1 MDIRQITGFGG
12 VERTPERSART
23 ERPKAADG
31 QPGAR
36 PQDGATI
43 SDAGRETAASI
54 DALTEQARREDP
66 DRQAKLATL
75 RKRLESGEL
84 STPAVFRS
92 VAKTMIDTGAF

>member
-23 ERPKAADG
+23 ERPKAAEG

-43 SDAGRETAASI
+43 SEAGRETAAAI
-54 DALTEQARREDP
+54 DALAEKARRDDP
-66 DRQAKLATL
+66 DRQTKLATL
-75 RKRLESGEL
+75 KKRLESGEL
-84 STPAVFRS
+84 ATADVYRS
-92 VAKTMIDTGAF
+92 VAKTMIENGGF